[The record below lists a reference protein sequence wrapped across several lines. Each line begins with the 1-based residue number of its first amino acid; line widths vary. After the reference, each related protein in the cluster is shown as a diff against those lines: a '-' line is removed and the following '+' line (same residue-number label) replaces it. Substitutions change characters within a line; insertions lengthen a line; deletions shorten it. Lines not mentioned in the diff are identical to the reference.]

1 MSLMLCIVCVFSDAE
16 DLSVEMNNFELE
28 LSSLLDL
35 DVTTA
40 ANDRY
45 VAFLLHCYYTSAERN

>member
-1 MSLMLCIVCVFSDAE
+1 MCVLSDAE

-45 VAFLLHCYYTSAERN
+45 VAFPLRCYYKRN